1 MINSG
6 REWDWMDKKRKM
18 SKLDNERQEKVN
30 NIISEIEE
38 FLSENGNNGGL
49 YERDILE
56 YFASIISYLDTDIA
70 IEVMEHF
77 SEGKDIAQM
86 MKDRIVVLK
95 SKQS

>member
-18 SKLDNERQEKVN
+18 SKIDKERQGKAN
-30 NIISEIEE
+30 TIISEIEE

>member
-1 MINSG
+1 
-6 REWDWMDKKRKM
+6 M
-18 SKLDNERQEKVN
+18 SKLDKVN

-77 SEGKDIAQM
+77 PKGKDIAKM
-86 MKDRIVVLK
+86 MKDRIVLLNQNK
-95 SKQS
+95 DE